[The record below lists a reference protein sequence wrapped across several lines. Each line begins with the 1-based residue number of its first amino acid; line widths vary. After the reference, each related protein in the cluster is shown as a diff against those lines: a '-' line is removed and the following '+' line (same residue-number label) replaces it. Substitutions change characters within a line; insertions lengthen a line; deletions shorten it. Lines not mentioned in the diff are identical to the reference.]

1 MNLIIAIAPAALILY
16 YIYQQDYVA
25 KEPPRTLVRMFL
37 WGAFL
42 VLPASV
48 LENIWYINPLGTGV
62 ADRFMLSFFN
72 VALIEEGLKYLI
84 FIIFIWKDEKDYD
97 EFFDG
102 IVYAVFISLGF
113 ATVENIF
120 YVTTFGTQT
129 GIIRAV
135 TAIPLHTVCAVI
147 SGSYLSRAKFIE
159 DKSKGNLVKAFVFP
173 VVLHGLYNFIIFIDS
188 SFLSITVFPL
198 LVLFYYRLG
207 LKNIKMLSGK

>member
-188 SFLSITVFPL
+188 SFLSVTVFPL